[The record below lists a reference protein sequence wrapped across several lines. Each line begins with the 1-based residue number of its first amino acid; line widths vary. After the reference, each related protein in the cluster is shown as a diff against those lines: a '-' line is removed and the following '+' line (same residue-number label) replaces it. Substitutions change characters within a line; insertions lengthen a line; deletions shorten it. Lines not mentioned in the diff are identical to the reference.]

1 MDNMEYQAMIHSAE
15 KLNDVIAASDP
26 KSIALYLYSAELL
39 LTPGVY
45 QEVAFL
51 DITPAARA
59 NKSWTLSLWK

>member
-1 MDNMEYQAMIHSAE
+1 MIHSAE

-59 NKSWTLSLWK
+59 NKS